1 MRLASPIIV
10 IFFQTIFNMSHLLT
24 LAFSAKNMCNKEK
37 VLFFFGRGGGWGA
50 THQLELQQRKSE
62 TLAISRGQIAV
73 ISP

>member
-10 IFFQTIFNMSHLLT
+10 IFFQTIFSMSHLLT

-37 VLFFFGRGGGWGA
+37 VLFFFGRGGVGG